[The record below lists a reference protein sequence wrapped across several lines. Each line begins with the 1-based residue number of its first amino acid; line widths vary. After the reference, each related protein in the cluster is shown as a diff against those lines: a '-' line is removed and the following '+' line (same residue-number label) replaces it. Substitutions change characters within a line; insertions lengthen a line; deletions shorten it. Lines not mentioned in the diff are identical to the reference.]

1 MGVQLR
7 ELMLAAVSSI
17 KTLFGPATEEVDD
30 TVGDDPVSVP
40 TWRKLLRLTGKAP
53 LLGFLGILFCIKDLV
68 CESNFLSCKPLINII
83 LVVKAR
89 LYTLNSKRA
98 ALEPLQTCWTCP

>member
-17 KTLFGPATEEVDD
+17 KTLLGPATKEVDD

-53 LLGFLGILFCIKDLV
+53 F
-68 CESNFLSCKPLINII
+68 S
-83 LVVKAR
+83 
-89 LYTLNSKRA
+89 
-98 ALEPLQTCWTCP
+98 